1 MIGLGTGVSVG
12 ELALDPAWEQ
22 IVVAEVAPEVA
33 VVLPFFSEATHQ
45 VQNDPRFD
53 LRLGD
58 AFRVLRRSPEK
69 WDVIA
74 SEPSNL
80 WVRGTSQLFSREF
93 YRMARSR
100 LQAGGVF
107 VQWMHAY
114 GVDDEILRRVGATLR
129 SEFGHVTVFRGTSY
143 DYLFVATAR
152 ALEEAHFAEAAARMQ
167 GNPRLAESL
176 REIGITSA
184 ADLRARQ
191 LRPAFL
197 EAGAGE
203 IETLDRPA
211 LHDLAGKTA
220 FCLDHRLE
228 LEFTP
233 PGRVEVI
240 DHSLVK

>member
-1 MIGLGTGVSVG
+1 
-12 ELALDPAWEQ
+12 
-22 IVVAEVAPEVA
+22 VAA
-33 VVLPFFSEATHQ
+33 VLPLFAAATHE
-45 VQNDPRFD
+45 VQNDPRLD

-69 WDVIA
+69 WDLIA

-80 WVRGTSQLFSREF
+80 WVRGTPQLFSREF

-100 LQAGGVF
+100 LQDDGVF
-107 VQWMHAY
+107 VQWMQAY
-114 GVDDEILRRVGATLR
+114 GVDDEILGRVGATLR
-129 SEFGHVTVFRGTSY
+129 SEFANVTVFRGTSY

-152 ALEEAHFAEAAARMQ
+152 PLDDAAFARAEARMQ
-167 GNPRLAESL
+167 DNPRLAESL
-176 REIGITSA
+176 REIGIKSA

-191 LRPAFL
+191 LQPAFL
-197 EAGAGE
+197 QAAAAE

-211 LHDLAGKTA
+211 LHDLAGKAA

-228 LEFTP
+228 IEFTP
-233 PGRVEVI
+233 PGPVEII